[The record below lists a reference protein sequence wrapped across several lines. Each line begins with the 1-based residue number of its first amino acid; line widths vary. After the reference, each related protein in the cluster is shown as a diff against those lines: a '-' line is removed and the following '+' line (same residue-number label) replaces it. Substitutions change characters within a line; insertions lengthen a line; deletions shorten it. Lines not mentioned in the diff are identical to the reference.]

1 MSQHVGGARLGFG
14 GARLGFGG
22 SRLGFGGSRLGFEQG
37 RPRLARARLGIG
49 LITIVSLAVVGSPQ
63 VAEAQ
68 LSFGL
73 TVGPQSEQSA
83 ELAAPTGLAT
93 STPSCASSTYHTAVP
108 LSWAGSS
115 ALDEDGNYLVGY
127 YGVWR
132 SVNAGAYSL
141 AGSTSGAPP
150 TTTFT
155 DDTATD
161 ALPTTTYYFTS
172 GNTLGANYAGATTPI
187 GTYDFGAE
195 ENLIASTTTPSGSW
209 TYVAESGT
217 SSHNVLV
224 VDSLRGDANYD
235 KVVSTVTLAGSA
247 ADPIAVTMAP
257 NGSAAYV
264 LDETNDE
271 VDVIP
276 VPPPTPAY
284 TVTTTVPVGALGD
297 PDAMAVTPNSS
308 ELLVANYAAGSVTVI
323 NTATDSVTATVPLP
337 APAGGQPPA
346 PMGMVVLPSSA
357 DAYVVDQANNQL
369 DELSLSGATAN
380 AFVAELEV
388 GNQGTGAES
397 PADIDLVQNPTVGTE
412 IYVGD
417 SGTDQVSV
425 VAATSNTVNNVSIGA
440 GNMPVALVA
449 APDGCFVAVAQG
461 AGTVYLISA
470 TTNTV
475 LRALTGMP
483 ATCLAMQGDS
493 SAYVESSGSVAAVP
507 TLLSYELQAVQ
518 TTTGSGFKS
527 ALSLPVNVSL
537 GTGQVP

>member
-1 MSQHVGGARLGFG
+1 MNRHLVGARLLFGRGGFG
-14 GARLGFGG
+14 FR
-22 SRLGFGGSRLGFEQG
+22 
-37 RPRLARARLGIG
+37 RARLGIG
-49 LITIVSLAVVGSPQ
+49 LVTVVSLAVVGNPQ
-63 VAEAQ
+63 AAEAQ
-68 LSFGL
+68 LSYGL

-93 STPSCASSTYHTAVP
+93 STPSCDSSTYHTALP
-108 LSWAGSS
+108 LSWGGSP
-115 ALDEDGNYLVGY
+115 ALDEDGNYLVGN

-132 SVNAGAYSL
+132 SVDAGAYSL

-150 TTTFT
+150 ATAFT

-172 GNTLGANYAGATTPI
+172 GNRLEANYAGTTAPV

-195 ENLIASTTTPSGSW
+195 ENLIASTTAPSGSW

-224 VDSLRGDANYD
+224 VGSVHGDANYD
-235 KVVSTVTLAGSA
+235 KVVATVTLAGSGA
-247 ADPIAVTMAP
+247 VPIAVAMAP

-264 LDETNDE
+264 LDKTNDQ

-276 VPPPTPAY
+276 IPTPTPTY

-297 PDAMAVTPNSS
+297 PAAMAVTPNSS
-308 ELLVANYAAGSVTVI
+308 ELLVANYGAGTVTVI
-323 NTATDSVTATVPLP
+323 NTATDTVTATVPLP
-337 APAGGQPPA
+337 TPAGGQPPA
-346 PMGMVVLPSSA
+346 PMGMVVLPSST
-357 DAYVVDQANNQL
+357 DAYVVDRANNQV

-380 AFVAELEV
+380 TFVAEDAV
-388 GNQGTGAES
+388 GNQGTGAET
-397 PADIDLVQNPTVGTE
+397 PADIDVVQNPTVGME
-412 IYVGD
+412 IYIGD
-417 SGTDQVSV
+417 SGSDQISV
-425 VAATSNTVNNVSIGA
+425 IGTAGNTVSNVNIGA
-440 GNMPVALVA
+440 GNTPVALVA
-449 APDGCFVAVAQG
+449 APDGCFVALAQS

-470 TTNTV
+470 TTNAV
-475 LRALTGMP
+475 LKTLAGTP

-493 SAYVESSGSVAAVP
+493 SAYVESTGSVAAVP

-518 TTTGSGFKS
+518 TTAGSGFKS

-537 GTGQVP
+537 GAGQVP